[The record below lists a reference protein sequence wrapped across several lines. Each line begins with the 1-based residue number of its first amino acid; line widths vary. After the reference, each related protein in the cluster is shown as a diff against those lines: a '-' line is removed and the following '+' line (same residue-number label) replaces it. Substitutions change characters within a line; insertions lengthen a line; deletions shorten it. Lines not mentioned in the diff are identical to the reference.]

1 MTRGAPVSH
10 FEAIDILLAEDSDS
24 DAELTLRT
32 LRMGRIMNDVKRV
45 RDGVEA
51 LNLVFR
57 EGAYADRPA
66 GLPKLILLDLQMPQ
80 LGGLEVIRR
89 LRSQP
94 ATRIY
99 RSSFSPIPLSR
110 AISSIAITLGS
121 MAIC

>member
-66 GLPKLILLDLQMPQ
+66 GLPKLILLDLLSAEAEQ
-80 LGGLEVIRR
+80 RR
-89 LRSQP
+89 LVHGNRH
-94 ATRIY
+94 
-99 RSSFSPIPLSR
+99 SSGTVLVSHS
-110 AISSIAITLGS
+110 
-121 MAIC
+121 